1 MSLRLDTYVK
11 RKEIDKKNTI
21 LDRRKYRQLK
31 SNQDRL
37 LEKLD
42 QTLDSMGVIDKE
54 RIKLDLINTPNFA
67 NLNFSLLIV
76 VYLYFSEK
84 NFDIGNVVLNF
95 DNDFTKIVED
105 LQKEAIFDLSK
116 EGVLYTFR
124 QDFIIYLMLLS
135 EKDDSYPA
143 EIENELNDI
152 EEGQPF
158 ERSEDINY
166 DKYEA
171 LRDEYEYAEENAY
184 DDEYYDDKY

>member
-171 LRDEYEYAEENAY
+171 LRDEYEYVEENAY